1 MKKMAWIMAG
11 IIAVSLCFAGCDKKD
26 DSSGEAGGATGE
38 AANAVQTTEAP
49 AAKLTGTTESWGVY
63 AEVFVPEGM
72 KLTGGSQ
79 LDKEDPNGMWIQKS
93 DNAMNYY
100 LFGISTEEQCQKDVA
115 ATKEYNKDNEKV
127 SEMKDVSIQA
137 GAYTWTGVSYMYETY
152 SGPSPVV
159 QMYAVIEDKAVNV
172 RIAGFAYDS
181 DITKAILESIKLN

>member
-1 MKKMAWIMAG
+1 MKKMAWFLAG
-11 IIAVSLCFAGCDKKD
+11 ILAVSLCFAGCDKKEG
-26 DSSGEAGGATGE
+26 SSGETSG

-63 AEVFVPEGM
+63 AEVFVPDEM

-79 LDKEDPNGMWIQKS
+79 TNKEDQNSLWVQKS

-100 LFGISTEEQCQKDVA
+100 LFVISTEEQCQKDVA

-137 GAYTWTGVSYMYETY
+137 GAYTWTGVSYLYESY

-159 QMYAVIEDKAVNV
+159 QMYAVIGDKAVNV

-181 DITKAILESIKLN
+181 DVTKTILESIKLN